1 MSRKSSR
8 GKWITVALVLAGVMI
23 GAAVFIY
30 TIFRGQTATDVM
42 LEDSYTIENGKID
55 FGILDVVYSDGS
67 TGEISDYILYI
78 DGDEFGVRKGKVNA
92 ARLEEGSHR
101 MRVVWMEENQAYEYE
116 KNLRIMRSSFD
127 NLENALL
134 EKYGETRIST
144 AEGKQF
150 IQGSGIIA
158 FYRLDLDSDQ
168 EDELIC
174 LRQKQNESGSVMNGS
189 IYNTQDGEST
199 CVYSLAD
206 EGKELYTGKSSEILL
221 IGGTDPY
228 IEISNTENGA
238 ALLRMEEGIINP
250 EVKEEQNALRNHTSG
265 CMLHLKENGTKFYVA
280 GGTLK

>member
-1 MSRKSSR
+1 MSSKSSR
-8 GKWITVALVLAGVMI
+8 GKWIAVALVLAGVTI

-55 FGILDVVYSDGS
+55 FGVLDVVYSDGS

-92 ARLEEGSHR
+92 ARLEEGPHR

-116 KNLRIMRSSFD
+116 KKLLIMRSSFD

-174 LRQKQNESGSVMNGS
+174 LRQEQNESGSVMNCSVYDVRDGEADCICS
-189 IYNTQDGEST
+189 LAQDGR
-199 CVYSLAD
+199 
-206 EGKELYTGKSSEILL
+206 ELYTGKASTFILTDGIQPHFSVYDEENEAAVYRFQEDGIRVNIDKETRSSP
-221 IGGTDPY
+221 GD
-228 IEISNTENGA
+228 A
-238 ALLRMEEGIINP
+238 
-250 EVKEEQNALRNHTSG
+250 SG
-265 CMLHLKENGTKFYVA
+265 CLLCLKENGTKFYIA
-280 GGTLK
+280 GGGVQ